1 MSYLI
6 HDSCWY
12 PLCHGLGAA
21 RCVTV
26 TKLTELKSLNVQ
38 SSPRVS
44 CTPGSPGGGSCSVC
58 LWGSK
63 STRRDSSCTFT
74 HGTSPLLLLL
84 RGLCSPPQLPSRPGQ
99 VSLSCPCVCLHCG
112 SGKEILSQGL
122 CDKITSV
129 VKMQPVTKITESGD
143 GLGWKGSSLGFAA
156 PREAPWAHCWGSC
169 AWFMWRRTG
178 ADSGGSSCEPAEPIS
193 STTAVSHGHP
203 A

>member
-1 MSYLI
+1 MCYSHKADRTQIFKCSEQPQGVL
-6 HDSCWY
+6 HARLPWRRQLQRLPVGQQKHTQGQLLHLHTRHLS
-12 PLCHGLGAA
+12 PAAPAPGA
-21 RCVTV
+21 
-26 TKLTELKSLNVQ
+26 
-38 SSPRVS
+38 
-44 CTPGSPGGGSCSVC
+44 
-58 LWGSK
+58 
-63 STRRDSSCTFT
+63 
-74 HGTSPLLLLL
+74 LLP
-84 RGLCSPPQLPSRPGQ
+84 SQLPSRPGQ